1 MTELIDRIVA
11 KVGVDPPVAEKA
23 VGLILGFL
31 AKEGPADKVQLL
43 VAKLPGHEQ
52 LMASGNGGGMGGI
65 MGLGAKL
72 MGAGL
77 DMSQIQAVVRE
88 LAAYAQDRG
97 AAQELSEVAASI
109 PGLSQFI

>member
-1 MTELIDRIVA
+1 
-11 KVGVDPPVAEKA
+11 
-23 VGLILGFL
+23 
-31 AKEGPADKVQLL
+31 
-43 VAKLPGHEQ
+43 
-52 LMASGNGGGMGGI
+52 MGGI

-77 DMSQIQAVVRE
+77 DMSQIQSVVRE
-88 LAAYAQDRG
+88 LAAYCQDKG